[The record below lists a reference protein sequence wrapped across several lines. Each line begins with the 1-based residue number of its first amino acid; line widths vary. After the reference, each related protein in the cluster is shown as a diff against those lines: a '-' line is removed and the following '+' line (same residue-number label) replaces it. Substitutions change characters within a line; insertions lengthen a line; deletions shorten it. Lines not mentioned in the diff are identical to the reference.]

1 MLISNFGLVTSEK
14 GIGKKK
20 IIIYYFYKMYCK
32 IESEMYGILQKWTV
46 KVKSDFLKSL
56 YNQRMQNW
64 M

>member
-1 MLISNFGLVTSEK
+1 
-14 GIGKKK
+14 
-20 IIIYYFYKMYCK
+20 MYCK